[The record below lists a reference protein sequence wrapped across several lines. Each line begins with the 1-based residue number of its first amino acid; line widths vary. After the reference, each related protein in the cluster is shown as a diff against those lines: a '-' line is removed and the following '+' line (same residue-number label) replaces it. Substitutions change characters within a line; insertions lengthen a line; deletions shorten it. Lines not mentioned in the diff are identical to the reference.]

1 MDDLNVNNDDD
12 RTEFNKKQTFATS
25 TEIYDAGLLPT
36 PFNRMNYNIYDINSY
51 QVNNDL
57 SSSIDIS
64 FDSHEPN
71 NRENGENGENGEN
84 EIYNTVIDMGDNDVN
99 QMINEGTEIPSYNV
113 AMDEIEDLLA
123 ALTVLSG
130 LKEYD
135 KLIWIDDAILIPNV
149 QNPGPFRFIRRIYNV
164 QNRTDMIDK
173 LKKIIYKSI
182 AAFKYSSV
190 EVRLKT
196 GLMSCITGLS
206 NLALTYNEDK
216 MISSQLIII
225 IQNIKKS
232 ISE

>member
-1 MDDLNVNNDDD
+1 MDDLSVNNDDNCKD
-12 RTEFNKKQTFATS
+12 FNKKHEFATVA
-25 TEIYDAGLLPT
+25 EIYDVGLLPT
-36 PFNRMNYNIYDINSY
+36 PFNRMNYNTYDNNSY
-51 QVNNDL
+51 QVNNDSL
-57 SSSIDIS
+57 SSADIS
-64 FDSHEPN
+64 SDSHEPN
-71 NRENGENGENGEN
+71 NGENGENGEN
-84 EIYNTVIDMGDNDVN
+84 EISNTVIDMADNGVN

-113 AMDEIEDLLA
+113 SMDEIEDLLA

-135 KLIWIDDAILIPNV
+135 KLIWIDDDILIPNV
-149 QNPGPFRFIRRIYNV
+149 QNPGPFRFIRRIYNL

-196 GLMSCITGLS
+196 GLMSCITGLG
-206 NLALTYNEDK
+206 NLELTYNEDK